1 MTRLAASEARLQF
14 AEVVN
19 QVAFGGERVV
29 LHRHG
34 KDVAAIVSVS
44 DLELLEQLE
53 NRVDLDAARDAL
65 KETAPRVKWS
75 KLKKELDLPG

>member
-1 MTRLAASEARLQF
+1 MTRLAASEARHQF

-19 QVAFGGERVV
+19 QVAFGGERIV

-34 KDVAAIVSVS
+34 KDVAALVPVA

-53 NRVDLDAARDAL
+53 NRMDLDAAREAL
-65 KETAPRVKWS
+65 REKGGRVKWS
-75 KLKKELDLPG
+75 KLKKELDL

>member
-1 MTRLAASEARLQF
+1 MTRLAASEARHQF

-19 QVAFGGERVV
+19 QVAFGGERIV

-34 KDVAAIVSVS
+34 KDVAALVPVA

-53 NRVDLDAARDAL
+53 NLMDLDAARKAL
-65 KETAPRVKWS
+65 REKGGRVKWS
-75 KLKKELDLPG
+75 KLKKELEL